1 MIYLTDPT
9 EFHHMAP
16 TVVTIGKFDGVHRGH
31 QVLMRRTIELARSS
45 DDPRCAS
52 VAVILD
58 GSRRRILTRQERVAY
73 LKTVGID
80 YVIEM
85 PLSDELKNQSA
96 ESFVNDFLLGTLH
109 AEAVIVG
116 EDFRFGKGRRG
127 DVAMLKECGRELEFV
142 TEEVM
147 TVRDDG
153 IRISSTE
160 IRARLSEGN
169 MEKVNRYL
177 GYSFFLSGTIV
188 HGRHLGHTLGVPTTN
203 LVPAFDKLLPPNGVY
218 ASAVEIGG
226 RTYHGMTNIGTRP
239 TVSGIETGVE
249 THLFDV
255 EEDLYGKEEKV
266 ELLHYTRP
274 EADYGSLEALKARLM
289 KDKDEIRAWFARN
302 GY

>member
-1 MIYLTDPT
+1 
-9 EFHHMAP
+9 MAP

-203 LVPAFDKLLPPNGVY
+203 LVPASDKLLPPNGVY

-289 KDKDEIRAWFARN
+289 KDKDEIRAWFAGN